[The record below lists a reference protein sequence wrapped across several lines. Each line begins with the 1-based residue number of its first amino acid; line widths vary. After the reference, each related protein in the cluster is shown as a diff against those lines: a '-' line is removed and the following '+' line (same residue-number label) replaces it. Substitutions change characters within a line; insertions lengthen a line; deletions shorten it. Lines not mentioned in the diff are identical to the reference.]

1 LGGAEFGRRWVWV
14 APGLGDAGFGWHW
27 VWVTQRFQRCDEA
40 VHLIEALASEVPRW
54 LKPEYSRALP
64 AALKALRHPKI
75 TVIRMA
81 REAGTIRIMQ
91 APESGTGAKN
101 SQLQSD
107 LRQLGRVL
115 VAYSGGVDSAYLA
128 WTAHRALGS
137 DMLAV
142 IADSPSLARTHLSDA
157 IAFANEQG
165 IPIEVIC
172 TSELDR
178 PEYTR
183 NDGQRCFQCKDE
195 LFAAMESLRAVRR
208 FDAIAYGV
216 NLDDQGDF
224 RPGQQ
229 AARQHHVAAPLL
241 KAGLTKQEIREL
253 ARQAGLR
260 IWDKPAS
267 ACLSSRIEYG
277 RPVTREA
284 LEVVERGEDAIRA
297 LGFRQFRVRH
307 HGDIVRIEIAQEE
320 LERALNPDVAA
331 QFAAIF
337 KTLGFKFVTLDL
349 EGFRSGSMNALLPV
363 EQLRRTG

>member
-1 LGGAEFGRRWVWV
+1 MNVQG
-14 APGLGDAGFGWHW
+14 P
-27 VWVTQRFQRCDEA
+27 
-40 VHLIEALASEVPRW
+40 
-54 LKPEYSRALP
+54 
-64 AALKALRHPKI
+64 
-75 TVIRMA
+75 
-81 REAGTIRIMQ
+81 
-91 APESGTGAKN
+91 GTGIDAKN
-101 SQLQSD
+101 SQLQAE
-107 LRQLGRVL
+107 LRRLGRVL

-128 WTAHRALGS
+128 WAAHRALGA

-165 IPIEVIC
+165 IPVEVIS

-178 PEYTR
+178 PEYAR

-195 LFAAMESLRAVRR
+195 LFAVMEKMRAVRG

-229 AARQHHVAAPLL
+229 AAREHHVAAPLL
-241 KAGLTKQEIREL
+241 EAGFTKQEIRDL

-284 LEVVERGEDAIRA
+284 LAVVERGEDAIRA
-297 LGFRQFRVRH
+297 LGFHQFRVRH
-307 HGDIVRIEIAQEE
+307 HGDIVRIEIAREE
-320 LERALNPDVAA
+320 LESALNPAMAA
-331 QFAAIF
+331 QFTAIF
-337 KTLGFKFVTLDL
+337 KALGFKFVTLDL
-349 EGFRSGSMNALLPV
+349 EGFRSGSMNSLLPA